1 MVLLFFMPVF
11 IALRIFIPLAPWW
24 DPIAGFAL
32 GFGLLFFIAV
42 ASKGGMGGGDVKL
55 MGVLGIVL
63 GWKATLLAF
72 ILATLFGAVLGVA
85 GLALKLIKRGQRIPF
100 GPYIVL
106 ATFVSYFFPRD
117 DRLVFS
123 FHELN
128 ATKT

>member
-1 MVLLFFMPVF
+1 
-11 IALRIFIPLAPWW
+11 
-24 DPIAGFAL
+24 
-32 GFGLLFFIAV
+32 
-42 ASKGGMGGGDVKL
+42 